1 MSFLSIR
8 IFYHC
13 FQSNSM
19 RLGKF
24 KQQKKSF
31 ANVYTLGVHR
41 HLQNKDRMTH
51 LFLKPTVQLWQ
62 TQKRVIFPL
71 SEYGTSISPVA
82 CARNLKVIL
91 EIFFIQD
98 YQPITQPCEI
108 NLQTMFLTCSFILI
122 SLVQTTCFLQT
133 RLFQ

>member
-1 MSFLSIR
+1 MSFLSIK
-8 IFYHC
+8 IFYQF

-31 ANVYTLGVHR
+31 ANVYTLGVHQ

-51 LFLKPTVQLWQ
+51 LFLKPTDQLWQ

-71 SEYGTSISPVA
+71 SEYGTSISPVT
-82 CARNLKVIL
+82 CARDLKVIL
-91 EIFFIQD
+91 EIFFFIQD
-98 YQPITQPCEI
+98 YQPITKPCEI
-108 NLQTMFLTCSFILI
+108 NLQTIFFNLLI
-122 SLVQTTCFLQT
+122 YSHLLSPNY
-133 RLFQ
+133 LPLAN